1 MFLLKGLS
9 LAVLLSFSFFF
20 SLMETVFVSLDKFK
34 IRELKEKKSFLV
46 VDRLLQKPSW
56 LLTDI
61 LVGNTL
67 VNILFTTLAINMA
80 VDFAH
85 RLSIRREL
93 VTGITVVL
101 VTVII
106 LIFGE
111 IIPKTLARVQ
121 TVKFFSLLIKPFLIV
136 DKILFP
142 ASKLLLWITH
152 LFITPKKEQPEK
164 KKVTKKELYFFLR
177 TGRKEGALE
186 EEEEKIIYRVLSL
199 RDISVEKI
207 MTSLDEIDAI
217 SLSQIKD
224 KENFFYQI
232 MEIGRSRIPV
242 YGNNLDDIK
251 GVLYVKDLLSVIG
264 KSESF
269 SISNFLH
276 SPFFVAPDMKIDD
289 LFNEFNIKKTHI
301 AMVKEK
307 GILKGLVSMED
318 IVEEIVGEI
327 MDEYDLARIRER
339 QYGGF
344 SL

>member
-1 MFLLKGLS
+1 MLLLKGLS

-34 IRELKEKKSFLV
+34 IRELKYKKSFLII
-46 VDRLLQKPSW
+46 DKLLQKPSW

-67 VNILFTTLAINMA
+67 VNIVFTTMAINMA
-80 VDFAH
+80 VDFAPGWP
-85 RLSIRREL
+85 IKKEL
-93 VTGITVVL
+93 VISITVVL

-111 IIPKTLARVQ
+111 IIPKTLARMQ

-152 LFITPKKEQPEK
+152 FFIKLRKEHPEK
-164 KKVTKKELYFFLR
+164 TRVTKKELYFFLR

-186 EEEEKIIYRVLSL
+186 KEEEERIYRVLDL
-199 RDISVEKI
+199 KDIPVERI
-207 MTSLDEIDAI
+207 MTCRDKIDAL

-224 KENFFYQI
+224 EENFFYRI

-242 YGNNLDDIK
+242 YGDNLDDIK

-276 SPFFVAPDMKIDD
+276 SSFFVEPDMKIDD
-289 LFNEFNIKKTHI
+289 LFKEFNTKKMHI
-301 AMVKEK
+301 ALVKEK
-307 GILKGLVSMED
+307 GILKGLITMED
-318 IVEEIVGEI
+318 IIEEIVGEI
-327 MDEYDLARIRER
+327 MDEYDLSRIRER

-344 SL
+344 RL